1 MVSDFTRIS
10 VFMCMSP
17 SHRVTATTTSLLR
30 GGGVL
35 VRIATVAMAICLLIV
50 GLSAAS
56 DGEAAMRRPTNI
68 PAQGLRSALQA
79 LSKEREFQVVF
90 RTDLVGDART
100 PGAVGDLTLDEALKQ
115 LLTGTGLTYR
125 YLDDK
130 TVTILPANAQEQNGA
145 STNTQVEGSGGANSA
160 DKEGK
165 VRMVYSGWED
175 AKVLLPGEVLGLLGG
190 WTGARA

>member
-1 MVSDFTRIS
+1 MRLRSPCTDRSGAVSDFARIS

-17 SHRVTATTTSLLR
+17 SLRVTAAITSLLR

-35 VRIATVAMAICLLIV
+35 GRMVTVATAICLSIV
-50 GLSAAS
+50 GLSAAA

-68 PAQGLRSALQA
+68 PAQGLRSALQT
-79 LSKEREFQVVF
+79 LSKDRDFQVVF

-100 PGAVGDLTLDEALKQ
+100 AGAVGDLTLDEALKQ

-130 TVTILPANAQEQNGA
+130 TVTILPVRVQEQSGT
-145 STNTQVEGSGGANSA
+145 STN
-160 DKEGK
+160 
-165 VRMVYSGWED
+165 
-175 AKVLLPGEVLGLLGG
+175 
-190 WTGARA
+190 